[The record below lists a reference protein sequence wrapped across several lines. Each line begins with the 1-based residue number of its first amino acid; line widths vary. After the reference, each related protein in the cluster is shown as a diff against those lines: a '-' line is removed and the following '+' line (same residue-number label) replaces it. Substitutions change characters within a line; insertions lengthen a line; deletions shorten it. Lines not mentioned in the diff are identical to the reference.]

1 MKTNFSTGKSKIFIR
16 QFAWLTMLD
25 RYFRGSFMKMFSFDQ
40 CLVVQRRIY
49 FAKLNVFTDCGFH
62 FSSENE
68 EDDPLRILTEEDEKA
83 IILPSENCTINA
95 TSSMYLDC
103 GKWLPIDETSVLNK
117 FSLNQTFTNSH
128 FLKASDFIS
137 F

>member
-1 MKTNFSTGKSKIFIR
+1 MTNVLLYSAGFI
-16 QFAWLTMLD
+16 
-25 RYFRGSFMKMFSFDQ
+25 
-40 CLVVQRRIY
+40 

-62 FSSENE
+62 FSLESE
-68 EDDPLRILTEEDEKA
+68 EDDPLRILTEDDEKA
-83 IILPSENCTINA
+83 IILPSKNCSINA